1 MVPILHMGHWTLYVI
16 NIQLRCIHILDSNP
30 YGPELG
36 GTSWKMFHYS
46 LKDIG
51 TRKLPWARVIMN
63 RLNKSLQQVRP
74 NSRIPKFGNFPID
87 MPPMCPTMIAGSN
100 DCGFFVMRYIQYYD
114 HTDGSIKQFIK
125 RVSHFMIMLFV
136 FIHSTFQI
144 QLIHLGII
152 CIMQENSGDLRSL
165 ALHYLTFHSKNKCL
179 PLPLEIQRFKFGR

>member
-46 LKDIG
+46 QKDIG

-100 DCGFFVMRYIQYYD
+100 DCGFFCHEIHPVLWPYGWFYQAIYKTSESFYDYAVCIYTFNISDTTYSPRDNLYYAGKLWWP
-114 HTDGSIKQFIK
+114 TISGST
-125 RVSHFMIMLFV
+125 LP
-136 FIHSTFQI
+136 
-144 QLIHLGII
+144 HL
-152 CIMQENSGDLRSL
+152 
-165 ALHYLTFHSKNKCL
+165 
-179 PLPLEIQRFKFGR
+179 P